1 MQKLQNSF
9 KTQHMSIIDSD
20 SYKNEVV
27 GGSDYEDDDGN
38 EYFLPELIKYFIP
51 NYFRILPTDSHFPI
65 CLGPTKTI
73 ITFGRMPKFIC
84 ILCQENSVLSYA
96 TDPFVC
102 SAFLQKLDR
111 LR

>member
-38 EYFLPELIKYFIP
+38 EYFLPI
-51 NYFRILPTDSHFPI
+51 
-65 CLGPTKTI
+65 
-73 ITFGRMPKFIC
+73 
-84 ILCQENSVLSYA
+84 
-96 TDPFVC
+96 
-102 SAFLQKLDR
+102 
-111 LR
+111 